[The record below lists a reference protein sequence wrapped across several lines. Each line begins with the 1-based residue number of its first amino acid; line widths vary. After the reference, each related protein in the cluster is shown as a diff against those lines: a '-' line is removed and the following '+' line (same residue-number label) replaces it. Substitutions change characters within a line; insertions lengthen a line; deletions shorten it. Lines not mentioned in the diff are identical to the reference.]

1 VFDLPLMLMAGVLAG
16 FVGALLGIGG
26 GVLLVPL
33 LNATL
38 GLSIPQAAAISNVGV
53 LATAGSVAVSSATR
67 QRLNVRL
74 AVTLLVFSVAGAM
87 FGASLLKLLDE
98 SDYKRIFGVSTAVIA
113 ALMLT
118 RLDKRN
124 IKEVVTDTGVLGGRF
139 FDEDTG
145 ETVAYHVVRLPVAAI
160 VSTAAGMLATLI
172 GIGGGIVIVPVLNS
186 LCGVPMR
193 VAAATSAFMIGVTT
207 VPAVIARWDRGELGD
222 FHLAAGTALGV
233 FAGYQLG
240 IWLSTR
246 APVRSLKLVMAVILS
261 VVAVRYLVWA

>member
-1 VFDLPLMLMAGVLAG
+1 M
-16 FVGALLGIGG
+16 
-26 GVLLVPL
+26 
-33 LNATL
+33 
-38 GLSIPQAAAISNVGV
+38 

-74 AVTLLVFSVAGAM
+74 AITLLVFSVAGAT
-87 FGASLLKLLDE
+87 FGATLLKFLDE
-98 SDYKRIFGVSTAVIA
+98 TDYKRIFGIRAAVIA

-124 IKEVVTDTGVLGGRF
+124 IKSAVTDTGVLGGRF
-139 FDEDTG
+139 FDEDTR
-145 ETVAYHVVRLPVAAI
+145 ETVAYHVVRLPIAAI

-207 VPAVIARWDRGELGD
+207 VPAAVARWHRGELGD
-222 FHLAAGTALGV
+222 FHLAAGAALGV

-240 IWLSTR
+240 VWLSAR
-246 APVRSLKLVMAVILS
+246 APVRTLKMLMAAILS
-261 VVAVRYLVWA
+261 VVAARYLLWP

>member
-1 VFDLPLMLMAGVLAG
+1 MLMAGAIAG
-16 FVGALLGIGG
+16 GVGALLGIGG

-53 LATAGSVAVSSATR
+53 LATAGSVAVSPATR

-74 AVTLLVFSVAGAM
+74 AITLLVFSVAGAT
-87 FGASLLKLLDE
+87 FGAALLRILD
-98 SDYKRIFGVSTAVIA
+98 DAAYKRIFGISTAVIA

-124 IKEVVTDTGVLGGRF
+124 IKREVADTGTLGGRF

-145 ETVAYHVVRLPVAAI
+145 ETVAYHVTRLPVAAI

-193 VAAATSAFMIGVTT
+193 VAAATSAFMIGITT
-207 VPAVIARWDRGELGD
+207 VPAAIARWHRGDLGD
-222 FHLAAGTALGV
+222 FHLAAGAALGV
-233 FAGYQLG
+233 FAGYQIG
-240 IWLSTR
+240 VWLSGR
-246 APVRSLKLVMAVILS
+246 APVRWLKLLMAAILS
-261 VVAVRYLVWA
+261 LVALRYLLWA

>member
-1 VFDLPLMLMAGVLAG
+1 MLMAGVLAG

-38 GLSIPQAAAISNVGV
+38 GLSIPEGAAISNVGV
-53 LATAGSVAVSSATR
+53 LATAGSVAVSSTTR

-74 AVTLLVFSVAGAM
+74 AISLLVFSVAGAT
-87 FGASLLKLLDE
+87 FGALLLRVLDDG
-98 SDYKRIFGVSTAVIA
+98 DYKRIFGISTAVIA

-124 IKEVVTDTGVLGGRF
+124 IKSPVVETGTLGGRF

-145 ETVAYHVVRLPVAAI
+145 ETVAYHVMRLPLAAM

-186 LCGVPMR
+186 MCGVPMR
-193 VAAATSAFMIGVTT
+193 VAAATSALMIGVTT
-207 VPAVIARWDRGELGD
+207 VPAAIARWRLGHLGD
-222 FHLAAGTALGV
+222 FHLAAGVALGAL
-233 FAGYQLG
+233 AGYQLG
-240 IWLSTR
+240 VWLSGR
-246 APVRSLKLVMAVILS
+246 APVRALKMLMAAILS
-261 VVAVRYLVWA
+261 VVAARYLLWP